1 MDPSGK
7 ACIVTGGARGLGKEV
22 TKHLLERGA
31 KVGPTTTM
39 MTMMVVVV
47 VVVVQMAAVVVALCV
62 QGHNSQT
69 IIQSQS
75 KFGANF
81 VLFYIHFSYH
91 INAKFCNRHDST
103 VGVPL

>member
-22 TKHLLERGA
+22 TKRLLERGA

-47 VVVVQMAAVVVALCV
+47 VVQMAAVVVALCV
-62 QGHNSQT
+62 RGHNSQT

-81 VLFYIHFSYH
+81 VFLYIHFSYH